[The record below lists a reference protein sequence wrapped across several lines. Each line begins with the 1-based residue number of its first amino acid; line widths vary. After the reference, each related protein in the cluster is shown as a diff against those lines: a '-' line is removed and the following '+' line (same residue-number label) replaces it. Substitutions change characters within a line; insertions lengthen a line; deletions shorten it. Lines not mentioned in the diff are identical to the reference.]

1 MSSSAAM
8 SVAVVHGAATV
19 AIAMEVELVDRVVA
33 LNDQADVAGVEQRLA
48 RPAKERTGTATG
60 TEPER
65 EVKVAQ
71 AGGRKGE
78 PARRDS
84 SSGRCRDRTGD
95 PRLVRPMRY
104 RCANRPAPY
113 CTRVLCQPGNRC
125 NGFGHLLGTNAG

>member
-1 MSSSAAM
+1 M
-8 SVAVVHGAATV
+8 SVAAVHGAATV
-19 AIAMEVELVDRVVA
+19 AIAMEVELGDRVVA

-84 SSGRCRDRTGD
+84 SSRRCRDRTGD
-95 PRLVRPMRY
+95 PRLVRP
-104 RCANRPAPY
+104 
-113 CTRVLCQPGNRC
+113 VLSR
-125 NGFGHLLGTNAG
+125 